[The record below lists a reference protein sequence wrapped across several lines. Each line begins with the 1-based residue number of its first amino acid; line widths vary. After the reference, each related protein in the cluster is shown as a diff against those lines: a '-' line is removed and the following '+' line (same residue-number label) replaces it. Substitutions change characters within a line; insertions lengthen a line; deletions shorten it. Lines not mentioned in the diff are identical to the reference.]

1 MKLSKLTKQ
10 KQFRKGGNMNVDIS
24 PISTNSWSSSSSSPT
39 SETSTNCSIGEEQDV
54 IDHDEVDL
62 PIYMKAR
69 PEEMFCEAI
78 TKRKNFA
85 DVVRQIDT
93 ILNPKV
99 REIINITNDA
109 NTISWIGGSRSWN
122 KVYENDIKS
131 SNCRIDDKNAVTNA
145 SVNVIGNY
153 DIFVMH
159 NEDVNSFKN
168 LLTIINK
175 KVIELQKQL
184 IQRNDKDKDYIF
196 KVEYPRG
203 AFKRVNIDNLNMC
216 TISPC
221 KSVMLTM
228 TTTTSGTRSRSPTTT
243 FEDKLLVY
251 IEIGFIKDLRIEY
264 MRDNL
269 IMSLNSSNS
278 LNSTKS
284 LNSLISSN
292 SLNYLN
298 GYGLIMFSMLIDQ
311 SRVKEK
317 GLDVDLYRDNLIKC
331 YLKSHGT
338 HSVFIDKIIQLYQCS
353 FPLNI
358 PFYHENLSK
367 LYIDNIFRHHQELT
381 DSKTNL
387 KEQITIVVIEALR
400 PMINTCIL
408 LIQQVLNAEQHES
421 KYDAYIVMVGG
432 DAMRRYEPNITI
444 TNDIDTKIF
453 YNGTNSKQ
461 FLELILSCTIL
472 CTKLLEITTVYDVK
486 KSYSYNPSANSMYNP
501 NSKTNAASLNKSY
514 TVSWKSI
521 KTSNGADLD
530 EQTLNSKGNNLFRPR
545 FIEESDS
552 FPVNL
557 FSIDMCVPIEVNIE
571 NNIENQRYTS
581 KLTIPVLDIVVQKR
595 TPTQTKQ
602 DDITFMD
609 LNPPSKSNSTK
620 FPNASLSFL
629 IKDLEKTYS
638 NEDTACARFFNL
650 KNEKDKGRLETLRQ
664 IQQTSIQKYD
674 FKLNNIFRIFNRV
687 HAFTKECNE
696 GCDLPAVINVY
707 RKQMKYKITSNK
719 RRHIYKH
726 KLPFSINYIT
736 AIPSA
741 KCSEFDWSTIYNHI
755 QYSVI
760 TRPTGVGGGKRYKN
774 TTSKPYEKKIKRK

>member
-1 MKLSKLTKQ
+1 MKLLKLTKQ

-24 PISTNSWSSSSSSPT
+24 PTSTSTNSSRISSPT
-39 SETSTNCSIGEEQDV
+39 SEISTNCSIGEEQDV

-78 TKRKNFA
+78 SKRKNFA
-85 DVVRQIDT
+85 DVVRQMDT
-93 ILNPKV
+93 VLRPKV
-99 REIINITNDA
+99 KEVINSTNDA

-122 KVYENDIKS
+122 KVYEKDIKS
-131 SNCRIDDKNAVTNA
+131 SNCRIHERNALTNA

-159 NEDVNSFKN
+159 NGDVNSFKN
-168 LLTIINK
+168 LLNNINNT
-175 KVIELQKQL
+175 VIELHKQL
-184 IQRNDKDKDYIF
+184 NQDNKYIF

-203 AFKRVNIDNLNMC
+203 AFNRVNIDKLNMC

-228 TTTTSGTRSRSPTTT
+228 TKLSNSRTRSSASPPATT

-251 IEIGFIKDLRIEY
+251 IEIGFIKDLRIQY

-269 IMSLNSSNS
+269 IMSL
-278 LNSTKS
+278 
-284 LNSLISSN
+284 N

-331 YLKSHGT
+331 YLKSHKT
-338 HSVFIDKIIQLYQCS
+338 HAVFIDKIIQIYRGS
-353 FPLNI
+353 FPVNI
-358 PFYHENLSK
+358 PFYQENLSK
-367 LYIDNIFRHHQELT
+367 LYIDNILRHHKELT
-381 DSKTNL
+381 NSPTDL
-387 KEQITIVVIEALR
+387 KEKITLVVIEALR

-408 LIQQVLNAEQHES
+408 LIQQVLNAKPHKS

-432 DAMRRYEPNITI
+432 DAMRRYEPSITI
-444 TNDIDTKIF
+444 TNDIDTKI
-453 YNGTNSKQ
+453 YYDGTNSKQ

-472 CTKLLEITTVYDVK
+472 CTKLLEYTTVYDVQ
-486 KSYSYNPSANSMYNP
+486 KSCSYKPSAKNIRYNSN
-501 NSKTNAASLNKSY
+501 TNAASLNKSY
-514 TVSWKSI
+514 TVSWRSI
-521 KTSNGADLD
+521 KTSNGEDLD
-530 EQTLNSKGNNLFRPR
+530 ENALNSKGNNLFRPR

-571 NNIENQRYTS
+571 NQTYTS

-595 TPTQTKQ
+595 TQTQTEAS
-602 DDITFMD
+602 DITFMK
-609 LNPPSKSNSTK
+609 LNPTLHASSTK

-629 IKDLEKTYS
+629 INDLEKTYS
-638 NEDTACARFFNL
+638 IEDTACARFVNL
-650 KNEKDKGRLETLRQ
+650 KNEKDKRRLETLRQ
-664 IQQTSIQKYD
+664 IQQTSIKRYD
-674 FKLNNIFRIFNRV
+674 SKLNTIFRTFNRV
-687 HAFTKECNE
+687 HALTKERNE
-696 GCDLPAVINVY
+696 GYDLAAVIKNY
-707 RKQMKYKITSNK
+707 RKQMKYKMTANK
-719 RRHIYKH
+719 RKHIYKH

-736 AIPSA
+736 AIPSS

-755 QYSVI
+755 QYNVI
-760 TRPTGVGGGKRYKN
+760 TRPISVSGG
-774 TTSKPYEKKIKRK
+774 

>member
-10 KQFRKGGNMNVDIS
+10 KQFRKGGNMNVDINS
-24 PISTNSWSSSSSSPT
+24 PTTSTSSTSSTNAPIRSSAT
-39 SETSTNCSIGEEQDV
+39 SEVSTNCSIGEEHDV

-85 DVVRQIDT
+85 NVVSQLDT
-93 ILNPKV
+93 ILNPKA

-122 KVYENDIKS
+122 KVYEKDIKS
-131 SNCRIDDKNAVTNA
+131 SNCRIDDKNALTNA

-159 NEDVNSFKN
+159 NGDVNSFKS
-168 LLTIINK
+168 LLTDINDK
-175 KVIELQKQL
+175 IIELRNQL
-184 IQRNDKDKDYIF
+184 NNFDPDNFNFTF

-203 AFKRVNIDNLNMC
+203 AFNSVNVAKLNMC

-221 KSVMLTM
+221 KAVMLTM
-228 TTTTSGTRSRSPTTT
+228 TTTKSRTRSGSPQSAQSPT

-251 IEIGFIKDLRIEY
+251 IEIGFVKDLRVEF

-269 IMSLNSSNS
+269 IMSL
-278 LNSTKS
+278 
-284 LNSLISSN
+284 N

-331 YLKSHGT
+331 YLKSHKT
-338 HSVFIDKIIQLYQCS
+338 HSVFIDKIIQLYRGS

-358 PFYHENLSK
+358 PFYQENLSK
-367 LYIDNIFRHHQELT
+367 LYIDNILRHHQELA

-387 KEQITIVVIEALR
+387 KEQITIFVIEALR

-408 LIQQVLNAEQHES
+408 LIQQVLNAKINES
-421 KYDAYIVMVGG
+421 YGAYIVMVGG

-453 YNGTNSKQ
+453 YNGNNTKK

-472 CTKLLEITTVYDVK
+472 CTKLLEYTTVYDVK
-486 KSYSYNPSANSMYNP
+486 KSYSYKPSANIRYNL

-514 TVSWKSI
+514 TVSWESI
-521 KTSNGADLD
+521 KTSNGVDLD
-530 EQTLNSKGNNLFRPR
+530 ENALNSKGNNIFRPR

-571 NNIENQRYTS
+571 NQRYKS

-595 TPTQTKQ
+595 TKTQNKQ
-602 DDITFMD
+602 DDITFME
-609 LNPPSKSNSTK
+609 LNPPSQSSSTK
-620 FPNASLSFL
+620 FPNASLGFL

-638 NEDTACARFFNL
+638 NEDTACARFLNL

-664 IQQTSIQKYD
+664 IQQTSIQRYD
-674 FKLNNIFRIFNRV
+674 FKLNYIFRTFNRV

-707 RKQMKYKITSNK
+707 RKQMKYKMTANK
-719 RRHIYKH
+719 RKRIYKH

-736 AIPSA
+736 AIPSS
-741 KCSEFDWSTIYNHI
+741 KCSEFDWSTTIYNNI
-755 QYSVI
+755 QYDLI
-760 TRPTGVGGGKRYKN
+760 TRPIGGIGGKRKIIRNKN
-774 TTSKPYEKKIKRK
+774 KK

>member
-10 KQFRKGGNMNVDIS
+10 KQFRKGGSMNVDIS
-24 PISTNSWSSSSSSPT
+24 PTTSTSTSTNSIRSSPT
-39 SETSTNCSIGEEQDV
+39 SEISTNCSIGEEQDV
-54 IDHDEVDL
+54 IDHEEVDL
-62 PIYMKAR
+62 PIYMNAR

-85 DVVRQIDT
+85 DVVRQMDT

-99 REIINITNDA
+99 SEIINITNDA
-109 NTISWIGGSRSWN
+109 NTISWIGGSRSWK
-122 KVYENDIKS
+122 KVYEKDIKN
-131 SNCRIDDKNAVTNA
+131 SNCRIDDKNALTHA

-159 NEDVNSFKN
+159 NGDVNSFKN
-168 LLTIINK
+168 FLTIINN

-184 IQRNDKDKDYIF
+184 NNNEGNNYIF

-203 AFKRVNIDNLNMC
+203 AFNRVNIDKLNMC

-228 TTTTSGTRSRSPTTT
+228 TKLPNSRREESPTTT

-251 IEIGFIKDLRIEY
+251 IEIGFIKDLRIQY

-269 IMSLNSSNS
+269 IMSIIDSPNPSNS
-278 LNSTKS
+278 F
-284 LNSLISSN
+284 
-292 SLNYLN
+292 NYLN

-317 GLDVDLYRDNLIKC
+317 GLDVDLYRDDLIKC
-331 YLKSHGT
+331 YLKSHRT
-338 HSVFIDKIIQLYQCS
+338 HSVFIDKIIQLYRGS

-358 PFYHENLSK
+358 PFYQENLSK
-367 LYIDNIFRHHQELT
+367 LYIDNMLRHHKELT
-381 DSKTNL
+381 NSRTDL
-387 KEQITIVVIEALR
+387 KEQITLVVIEALR

-408 LIQQVLNAEQHES
+408 LIQQVLNAEQHKS

-444 TNDIDTKIF
+444 TNDIDTKIY

-472 CTKLLEITTVYDVK
+472 CTKLLEYTTVYDVK
-486 KSYSYNPSANSMYNP
+486 KSYSYNPSATNIRYKSN
-501 NSKTNAASLNKSY
+501 TNAASLDKSY
-514 TVSWKSI
+514 TVSWDSI

-530 EQTLNSKGNNLFRPR
+530 ENTLNSKGNNLFRPR
-545 FIEESDS
+545 FIEESDI

-571 NNIENQRYTS
+571 NQKYKS

-595 TPTQTKQ
+595 TKTQTERE
-602 DDITFMD
+602 DITFME
-609 LNPPSKSNSTK
+609 LNLPPINKVSTK

-638 NEDTACARFFNL
+638 NEETACARFFAR
-650 KNEKDKGRLETLRQ
+650 KNEKDTGRLQTLRH
-664 IQQTSIQKYD
+664 IQNTSKYSYD
-674 FKLNNIFRIFNRV
+674 SKLNIIFRTFNRV

-707 RKQMKYKITSNK
+707 RKQMKYKMTANK
-719 RRHIYKH
+719 RKHIYKH

-736 AIPSA
+736 AIPSS

-760 TRPTGVGGGKRYKN
+760 TRRIGVSDGGGKRKLLKN
-774 TTSKPYEKKIKRK
+774 KCQNNVRV

>member
-1 MKLSKLTKQ
+1 MKLSKFTKQ
-10 KQFRKGGNMNVDIS
+10 KQFRKGGNMNLDIS
-24 PISTNSWSSSSSSPT
+24 PTSTSSSSSSSPT
-39 SETSTNCSIGEEQDV
+39 SEISTNCSIGEEQDV

-78 TKRKNFA
+78 TKRKKFA
-85 DVVRQIDT
+85 DVVSQMDT
-93 ILNPKV
+93 MLTPSVGDIL
-99 REIINITNDA
+99 NITNNT

-122 KVYENDIKS
+122 KVYEKDIKS
-131 SNCRIDDKNAVTNA
+131 SNCRIHERNALSIA
-145 SVNVIGNY
+145 SVNIIGNY

-159 NEDVNSFKN
+159 NGDVKSFKN
-168 LLTIINK
+168 LLTNINDIVMELK
-175 KVIELQKQL
+175 KKLNQV
-184 IQRNDKDKDYIF
+184 NNNSYTF

-203 AFKRVNIDNLNMC
+203 SFNSVNVAKLNMC

-228 TTTTSGTRSRSPTTT
+228 TTTQPRTRSEQTSRSAQSPT

-251 IEIGFIKDLRIEY
+251 IEIGFVQDLRISY

-269 IMSLNSSNS
+269 IMSL
-278 LNSTKS
+278 
-284 LNSLISSN
+284 N

-317 GLDVDLYRDNLIKC
+317 GLDVDLYRDKLIKC
-331 YLKSHGT
+331 YLKLHNT
-338 HSVFIDKIIQLYQCS
+338 HAVFIDKIIQLYRSS
-353 FPLNI
+353 FPSNL

-367 LYIDNIFRHHQELT
+367 LYIDNILRHHKELT
-381 DSKTNL
+381 NSPTDL
-387 KEQITIVVIEALR
+387 KEQITLVVIEALR

-408 LIQQVLNAEQHES
+408 LIQQVLNAEPHKS

-453 YNGTNSKQ
+453 YNGNNTKN
-461 FLELILSCTIL
+461 FLELILNCTIL
-472 CTKLLEITTVYDVK
+472 CTKLLEYTTVYDK
-486 KSYSYNPSANSMYNP
+486 IQSYSYNPGATYIHNARQ
-501 NSKTNAASLNKSY
+501 TNAASLNKSY
-514 TVSWKSI
+514 KVSWRSI
-521 KTSNGADLD
+521 KTSNGVDLD
-530 EQTLNSKGNNLFRPR
+530 ENTLNSKGNNLFRPR

-571 NNIENQRYTS
+571 NQRYTS

-595 TPTQTKQ
+595 TETQTEAT
-602 DDITFMD
+602 DITFMQ
-609 LNPPSKSNSTK
+609 LNPTLHSSSTK

-638 NEDTACARFFNL
+638 NEDTACARFLNL

-664 IQQTSIQKYD
+664 IQKKQTSTYYD
-674 FKLNNIFRIFNRV
+674 SKLNNIFRTFNRV
-687 HAFTKECNE
+687 RAFTKKCNE
-696 GCDLPAVINVY
+696 GCDLAAVINVY
-707 RKQMKYKITSNK
+707 RKQMKYKITANK
-719 RRHIYKH
+719 RKHIYKH

-736 AIPSA
+736 AIPSS
-741 KCSEFDWSTIYNHI
+741 KCSEFDWSTIYNNI
-755 QYSVI
+755 QYDFI
-760 TRPTGVGGGKRYKN
+760 TRPIGGIGGKRKN
-774 TTSKPYEKKIKRK
+774 IKKMICSRRSNKSYGTN